1 MMDIMMIIT
10 VVSIAHLAAWS
21 LHYFHR
27 SKAASVLA
35 LVAATVIILELVAYS
50 VILLPTLHWAV
61 SAAVFFASI
70 TLLTT
75 CSLART
81 NGRSAEAR
89 NLRDKSR

>member
-10 VVSIAHLAAWS
+10 VVSIVHLAAWS

-35 LVAATVIILELVAYS
+35 LVAATVIILELAAYA
-50 VILLPTLHWAV
+50 VVFLPVLPWEV
-61 SAAVFFASI
+61 SAAVFLAVA

-75 CSLART
+75 CSLAR
-81 NGRSAEAR
+81 SAEAR
-89 NLRDKSR
+89 NKLRGKSR

>member
-10 VVSIAHLAAWS
+10 VVSIVHLAAWS

-35 LVAATVIILELVAYS
+35 LVAATVIILELVAYA
-50 VILLPTLHWAV
+50 VVFLTVLPWEV
-61 SAAVFFASI
+61 SAAVFLAVA

-75 CSLART
+75 CSLAR
-81 NGRSAEAR
+81 SAEAR
-89 NLRDKSR
+89 NKLRGKSR

>member
-35 LVAATVIILELVAYS
+35 LVAATVIILELAAYA
-50 VILLPTLHWAV
+50 VVFLPVLPWEA
-61 SAAVFFASI
+61 SAAVFLAVA
-70 TLLTT
+70 TLFTT
-75 CSLART
+75 CSLARAD
-81 NGRSAEAR
+81 GRSKL
-89 NLRDKSR
+89 LRGKSR

>member
-10 VVSIAHLAAWS
+10 VVSIVHLAAWS

-35 LVAATVIILELVAYS
+35 LVAATVIILELVAYA
-50 VILLPTLHWAV
+50 VVFLPVLPWEV
-61 SAAVFFASI
+61 SAAVFLAVA

-75 CSLART
+75 CSLAR
-81 NGRSAEAR
+81 SAEAR
-89 NLRDKSR
+89 NKLRGKSR

>member
-1 MMDIMMIIT
+1 MMIIT